1 MNPEDRVDEH
11 LMHYGVLGMKWGKR
25 KARTSKIK
33 ISEQTLEQTLEQALD
48 QALGQAPKKRRMSNK
63 ELQARIKRL
72 KMEKEYAQLTASPP
86 KTSRVEK
93 LVKGA
98 GTVAALSASAVTIYQ
113 NMDKIAKIYKVA
125 KKASGK

>member
-1 MNPEDRVDEH
+1 MNPEDRVDEY

-25 KARTSKIK
+25 KAKASNS
-33 ISEQTLEQTLEQALD
+33 SE
-48 QALGQAPKKRRMSNK
+48 QAPKKRRISNK

-72 KMEKEYAQLTASPP
+72 KMEKEYAQLIASPP

-93 LVKGA
+93 LIKGA
-98 GTVAALSASAVTIYQ
+98 GTVAALTASAATIYK
-113 NMDKIAKIYKVA
+113 NMEKMAKVYKMA

>member
-1 MNPEDRVDEH
+1 MNPEDRVDEY

-25 KARTSKIK
+25 KARASNS
-33 ISEQTLEQTLEQALD
+33 SE
-48 QALGQAPKKRRMSNK
+48 QAPKKRRMSNK

-72 KMEKEYAQLTASPP
+72 KMEKEYAQLIASPP

-93 LVKGA
+93 LIKGA
-98 GTVAALSASAVTIYQ
+98 GTVAALTASAATIYK
-113 NMDKIAKIYKVA
+113 NMEKMAKVYKMA

>member
-1 MNPEDRVDEH
+1 MNPEDRVDEY

-25 KARTSKIK
+25 KARASKTS
-33 ISEQTLEQTLEQALD
+33 E
-48 QALGQAPKKRRMSNK
+48 QAPKKRRMSNK

-72 KMEKEYAQLTASPP
+72 KLEKEFAQLTASPP

-98 GTVAALSASAVTIYQ
+98 GTVAALTASAATIYK
-113 NMDKIAKIYKVA
+113 NMEKMSKIYKVA

>member
-1 MNPEDRVDEH
+1 MNPEDRVDEY

-25 KARTSKIK
+25 KASASNS
-33 ISEQTLEQTLEQALD
+33 SEQT
-48 QALGQAPKKRRMSNK
+48 PKKRRMSNK

-72 KMEKEYAQLTASPP
+72 KMEKEYAQLIASPP

-93 LVKGA
+93 LIKGA
-98 GTVAALSASAVTIYQ
+98 GTVAALTASAATIYK
-113 NMDKIAKIYKVA
+113 NMEKMAKVYKMA

>member
-1 MNPEDRVDEH
+1 MNPEDRVDEY
-11 LMHYGVLGMKWGKR
+11 LMHYGVLGMKWGRR
-25 KARTSKIK
+25 KARVSK
-33 ISEQTLEQTLEQALD
+33 TN
-48 QALGQAPKKRRMSNK
+48 GQAPKKRRMSNK

-98 GTVAALSASAVTIYQ
+98 GTVAALSTSAVTIYK
-113 NMDKIAKIYKVA
+113 NMDKMAKLYKVA
-125 KKASGK
+125 KRASGK

>member
-1 MNPEDRVDEH
+1 MNPEDRVDEY

-25 KARTSKIK
+25 KARFSKT
-33 ISEQTLEQTLEQALD
+33 SEQTLEQTLE

-72 KMEKEYAQLTASPP
+72 KLEKEFAQLTASPP

-98 GTVAALSASAVTIYQ
+98 GTVAALSTSAITIYK
-113 NMDKIAKIYKVA
+113 NMDKIAKLYKVA
-125 KKASGK
+125 KKAGGK

>member
-1 MNPEDRVDEH
+1 MSPEDRVDEY
-11 LMHYGVLGMKWGKR
+11 LMHYGVLGMKWGRR
-25 KARTSKIK
+25 KARASSSSKK
-33 ISEQTLEQTLEQALD
+33 
-48 QALGQAPKKRRMSNK
+48 APKNRHKSSKEEAPKQRRMSNK

-98 GTVAALSASAVTIYQ
+98 GTVAALTTSAATIYK

>member
-1 MNPEDRVDEH
+1 MNPEDRVDEY

-25 KARTSKIK
+25 KAKASN
-33 ISEQTLEQTLEQALD
+33 SS
-48 QALGQAPKKRRMSNK
+48 GQAPKKRRMSNK

-72 KMEKEYAQLTASPP
+72 KLEKEFAQLTASPP

-98 GTVAALSASAVTIYQ
+98 GTVAALSTSAVTIYK
-113 NMDKIAKIYKVA
+113 NMDKIAKMYKVA
-125 KKASGK
+125 KRASGK

>member
-1 MNPEDRVDEH
+1 MNPEDRVDEY

-25 KARTSKIK
+25 KAKASKTS
-33 ISEQTLEQTLEQALD
+33 EE
-48 QALGQAPKKRRMSNK
+48 APKKRRMSNK

-72 KMEKEYAQLTASPP
+72 KMEKEYAQLIASPP

-93 LVKGA
+93 LIKGA
-98 GTVAALSASAVTIYQ
+98 GTVAALTASAATIYK
-113 NMDKIAKIYKVA
+113 NMEKMAKVYKMA

>member
-1 MNPEDRVDEH
+1 MSPEDRVDEY
-11 LMHYGVLGMKWGKR
+11 LMHYGVLGMKWGRR
-25 KARTSKIK
+25 KARSSNSSNQAPKK
-33 ISEQTLEQTLEQALD
+33 SRKSNKEQE
-48 QALGQAPKKRRMSNK
+48 APKKRRMSNK

-86 KTSRVEK
+86 KTSRVEQ

-98 GTVAALSASAVTIYQ
+98 GTVAALTTSAATIYK

>member
-1 MNPEDRVDEH
+1 MNPEDRVDEY

-25 KARTSKIK
+25 KARFSKTSD
-33 ISEQTLEQTLEQALD
+33 QTLEQTLEQALD

-72 KMEKEYAQLTASPP
+72 KLEKEFAQLTASPP

-98 GTVAALSASAVTIYQ
+98 GTIAALSGSAVTIYK

-125 KKASGK
+125 KRAGGK

>member
-1 MNPEDRVDEH
+1 MNPEDRVDEY

-25 KARTSKIK
+25 KARSFNS
-33 ISEQTLEQTLEQALD
+33 SE
-48 QALGQAPKKRRMSNK
+48 QAPKKRRMSNK

-72 KMEKEYAQLTASPP
+72 KLEKEFSQLTASPP

-98 GTVAALSASAVTIYQ
+98 GTVAALSTSAVAIYQ
-113 NMDKIAKIYKVA
+113 NMDKIAKLYKVA
-125 KKASGK
+125 KKAGGK

>member
-1 MNPEDRVDEH
+1 MNPEDRVDEY

-25 KARTSKIK
+25 KARDSKTS
-33 ISEQTLEQTLEQALD
+33 E
-48 QALGQAPKKRRMSNK
+48 QAPKKRRMSNK

-86 KTSRVEK
+86 KTSRVDK

-98 GTVAALSASAVTIYQ
+98 GTIAALSTSAVTIYN
-113 NMDKIAKIYKVA
+113 NMDKIAKMYKVA
-125 KKASGK
+125 KRASGN

>member
-1 MNPEDRVDEH
+1 MNPEDRVDEY

-25 KARTSKIK
+25 KARVSNS
-33 ISEQTLEQTLEQALD
+33 SE
-48 QALGQAPKKRRMSNK
+48 QAPKKRRMSNK
-63 ELQARIKRL
+63 ELQARIRRL

>member
-1 MNPEDRVDEH
+1 MNPEDRVDEY

-25 KARTSKIK
+25 KARFSKT
-33 ISEQTLEQTLEQALD
+33 SEQTLE
-48 QALGQAPKKRRMSNK
+48 QAPKKRRMSNK

-72 KMEKEYAQLTASPP
+72 KLEKEFAQLTASPP

-98 GTVAALSASAVTIYQ
+98 GTVAALSTSAVTIYK
-113 NMDKIAKIYKVA
+113 NMDKIAKMYKVA
-125 KKASGK
+125 KRASGN

>member
-1 MNPEDRVDEH
+1 
-11 LMHYGVLGMKWGKR
+11 
-25 KARTSKIK
+25 
-33 ISEQTLEQTLEQALD
+33 
-48 QALGQAPKKRRMSNK
+48 MSNK

-72 KMEKEYAQLTASPP
+72 KLEKEFAQLTASPP

-98 GTVAALSASAVTIYQ
+98 GTVAALSTSAVAIYQ